1 MDYVARKSNPRVH
14 LLAPT
19 VLQVSA
25 GHCQC
30 QSQQDGHHLCPRD
43 SQPSTRITTVRSYK
57 SQDEGTTHDLKDGVG
72 LKGI

>member
-25 GHCQC
+25 RVNKMDII
-30 QSQQDGHHLCPRD
+30 SALRD
-43 SQPSTRITTVRSYK
+43 SQPSTCITTVRSYK
-57 SQDEGTTHDLKDGVG
+57 SKDQGTTHDLKDGVG